1 MNDSLQNTGKAYKKA
16 ATILALFIGVLSV
29 FSGSKVLL
37 GIEIKEYTV
46 LTWLVSYN
54 VIFGVLSIFVA
65 YLIWKNKTVNKSFIL
80 FILTMHFIAFIY
92 LKFFSDLVAPES
104 IKAMIF
110 RTGIWVVIVVLAI
123 LLPDYFNKRQK

>member
-80 FILTMHFIAFIY
+80 FILTMHFIVFVY
-92 LKFFSDLVAPES
+92 LKFFRALVAPES

-110 RTGIWVVIVVLAI
+110 RTGIWVVIVVLVI
-123 LLPDYFNKRQK
+123 LLPDYLNKQQK